1 MRRAKRLKH
10 DQLISPLPR
19 YDGESVDPIL
29 AFRREMVRVRL
40 SRGCRG
46 SIHHAAFLS
55 LCRGKASTQSNCM
68 NPSMSAA
75 YRDPPFALEDNTD
88 NRSRQTPSVTT
99 QSLGSG
105 SLVFSSS
112 SLRRCKHTW
121 GMRKPDTRDRTASSH
136 TLSKHDTRA
145 PKLPRYCNQPK
156 NQMAREKV
164 SSVVMET
171 TQVRIF
177 ELFSTH
183 SSLPRQP
190 TSWLP
195 SVPVASLPPSKPLL
209 PRPPRVRPTVDIIT
223 MSITAL
229 NEKTD
234 PSRKSP

>member
-1 MRRAKRLKH
+1 MRRAKTLKH
-10 DQLISPLPR
+10 DKLISPSPR

-40 SRGCRG
+40 SRGCRR

-55 LCRGKASTQSNCM
+55 LCREKASTQSNYM

-75 YRDPPFALEDNTD
+75 YQDPPFALEDNTD

-145 PKLPRYCNQPK
+145 PKLPRYCNQP
-156 NQMAREKV
+156 EKLNGKGEGIISCNGNDSSKDIRALLDSFLTPQTANLLAPQCV
-164 SSVVMET
+164 SCQFTPIET
-171 TQVRIF
+171 TA
-177 ELFSTH
+177 STP
-183 SSLPRQP
+183 SSGSAHRRHHHHVHHCL
-190 TSWLP
+190 
-195 SVPVASLPPSKPLL
+195 
-209 PRPPRVRPTVDIIT
+209 
-223 MSITAL
+223 
-229 NEKTD
+229 E
-234 PSRKSP
+234 RKD